1 MPPEPTVFVVDD
13 HDRVRGSIRALLESA
28 GHKVEDFSSALDFL
42 DRARPAPSDCVVADV
57 RMPQMSGL
65 ELQEELARRAVGV
78 AVIIVTGHA
87 DVPLA
92 IKALKAGASDLIE
105 KPFDDEVLLG
115 AVSRA
120 LESGR
125 QVQEQAASA
134 EEAEALI
141 ALLTEREQEIFHQLA
156 TGRSNKLVAHALGI
170 STRTVEVHRSR
181 IQGKMRIASLA
192 DLVRIARAAE
202 RVPTAIRK

>member
-1 MPPEPTVFVVDD
+1 MQPEPTVFVVDD

-28 GHKVEDFSSALDFL
+28 GLKVEDFPSALEFL
-42 DRARPAPSDCVVADV
+42 DRARPQPSDCVVADV

-65 ELQEELARRAVGV
+65 ELQEELSRRGIRV

-92 IKALKAGASDLIE
+92 VKALKAGAADLIE
-105 KPFDDEVLLG
+105 KPFDDEALLG

-120 LESGR
+120 LENGR
-125 QVQEQAASA
+125 QAQEQATSA
-134 EEAEALI
+134 REAEALI

-170 STRTVEVHRSR
+170 SPRTVEVHRSR
-181 IQGKMRIASLA
+181 IQDKMRIASLA

-202 RVPTAIRK
+202 SAQPALRK

>member
-28 GHKVEDFSSALDFL
+28 GHRVEDFASALDFL
-42 DRARPAPSDCVVADV
+42 DRARPEPGDCIVADV
-57 RMPQMSGL
+57 RMPHMSGL
-65 ELQEELARRAVGV
+65 ELQEELARRAMRV

-92 IKALKAGASDLIE
+92 VKAVKAGASDLIE

-115 AVSRA
+115 AVARA
-120 LESGR
+120 LENGR
-125 QVQEQAASA
+125 QAKEQAASA
-134 EEAEALI
+134 REAEALI

-170 STRTVEVHRSR
+170 SPRTVEVHRSR
-181 IQGKMRIASLA
+181 IQDKMRIASLA

-202 RVPTAIRK
+202 AAQAPLRK

>member
-1 MPPEPTVFVVDD
+1 MQPEPTVFIVDD

-28 GHKVEDFSSALDFL
+28 GLKVEDFSSAVDFL
-42 DRARPAPSDCVVADV
+42 GQAQPGPGDCVIADV

-65 ELQEELARRAVGV
+65 ELQEELTRRAVRV

-92 IKALKAGASDLIE
+92 VKVLKAGASDLIE
-105 KPFDDEVLLG
+105 KPFDDEALLG

-120 LESGR
+120 LENGR
-125 QVQEQAASA
+125 QARELAASA
-134 EEAEALI
+134 QEAEALI

-170 STRTVEVHRSR
+170 SPRTVEVHRSR
-181 IQGKMRIASLA
+181 IQDKMRISSLA

-202 RVPTAIRK
+202 SAQAALRK